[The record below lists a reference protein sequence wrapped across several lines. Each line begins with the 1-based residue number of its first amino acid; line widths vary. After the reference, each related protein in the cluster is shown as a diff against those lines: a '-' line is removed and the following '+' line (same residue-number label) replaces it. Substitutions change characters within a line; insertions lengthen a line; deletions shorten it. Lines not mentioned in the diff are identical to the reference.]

1 MTDGAFRAAAIAAV
15 LLFVAMV
22 AASPTDCGGV
32 WPVCSLD
39 APHLP
44 YGADT
49 ARSYLAALSEGALWR
64 YLWIVQA
71 LDLIFP
77 ALLCIILREA
87 FERWAAERLARRLSK
102 LAVFEAG
109 IDYLENALIRVML
122 KNPEGFADIA
132 ATGASLLTLLKWVLI
147 MLLFGALARLWLG
160 QRRAPR

>member
-1 MTDGAFRAAAIAAV
+1 MTDEAFRAAAITAA

-22 AASPTDCGGV
+22 AASPMECGGV
-32 WPVCSLD
+32 WAVCSFD

-44 YGADT
+44 YEAGT

-77 ALLCIILREA
+77 ALLCITFREA
-87 FERWAAERLARRLSK
+87 FEHWAPERLARRLTK
-102 LAVFEAG
+102 VAVFAAG

-122 KNPEGFADIA
+122 KNPAGFADVV
-132 ATGASLLTLLKWVLI
+132 ATATSFLTLAKWLLLAV
-147 MLLFGALARLWLG
+147 LFGALARLWLG
-160 QRRAPR
+160 QRRTPR